1 VCVCVCV
8 CARER
13 ERERDKIVGET
24 SALYSTE
31 ERQPRLLVLV
41 SECNLNIA
49 AIIRCEQFKDIYSFV
64 RHILRLIVC

>member
-1 VCVCVCV
+1 
-8 CARER
+8 
-13 ERERDKIVGET
+13 VGET